1 MVDIKGLDKARV
13 LKALYDNS
21 HVQGLGFMHA
31 VPDGTVTV
39 ERCAEIL
46 EKGTEFDYLYGRVL
60 KVDLSKDEFDERLY
74 DRDCGEGTAQRAVD
88 SVRDEQKDGGDAAK
102 DESGEKKELTMEEKV
117 KLTKDAIFKILDILI
132 ELPPDV
138 TGATAMMLKTMLPGP
153 GPMGGMAG
161 MMMVGQSMPPLFRK
175 FDIPE
180 DKGKKRD
187 IGPFPFPHDIF
198 SMGRNG

>member
-46 EKGTEFDYLYGRVL
+46 EKGMEFDYLYGRVL
-60 KVDLSKDEFDERLY
+60 KVELSTDEVDERLY
-74 DRDCGEGTAQRAVD
+74 DRDCGEGAAQRAVD
-88 SVRDEQKDGGDAAK
+88 SIRAEKQDGGDAAE
-102 DESGEKKELTMEEKV
+102 DTGGEKKELTMEEKV
-117 KLTKDAIFKILDILI
+117 KLTKDTVGKILDVLV
-132 ELPPDV
+132 EAPPEVGYAAFMYLKMVLPV
-138 TGATAMMLKTMLPGP
+138 P

-161 MMMVGQSMPPLFRK
+161 VMMGGLLTPPLFKK